1 MKREEHFDGTDKA
14 IIAGFLAIFV
24 IVGIVIGMAL
34 MYGWLALNGEIKSLT
49 DAVEAVLLM
58 AV

>member
-1 MKREEHFDGTDKA
+1 MKRKEEFDGTDKA

-34 MYGWLALNGEIKSLT
+34 MYGWLALNGQIV
-49 DAVEAVLLM
+49 ALL
-58 AV
+58 